1 VQLPQ
6 AVLSLKQGIGR
17 LIRDVDDAGLAVVCD
32 PRLLGKGYGRVF
44 LASLPP
50 MPLVRHEDE
59 AVDFLVG
66 LGLTALEDAG

>member
-1 VQLPQ
+1 
-6 AVLSLKQGIGR
+6 
-17 LIRDVDDAGLAVVCD
+17 VCD

-50 MPLVRHEDE
+50 MPIVRSEDE

-66 LGLTALEDAG
+66 LGLTALEDTA